1 MIKNYLLIAFGLIII
16 LLLGLRACTPN
27 PMTPKQIIIHDTLKV
42 LETKI
47 VETKKE
53 VVKWKKIKGEIEYV
67 TTFDTLATIDTV
79 IVELIKCD
87 KEVKT
92 DSIII
97 AALDSTVA
105 SQDIALQFKDK
116 QIKYNKKTTRK
127 EKRKAFFAGLGIG
140 YVLGLLTPL

>member
-1 MIKNYLLIAFGLIII
+1 MIKNYLLIVFGLVIVCF
-16 LLLGLRACTPN
+16 LALKACEQPA
-27 PMTPKQIIIHDTLKV
+27 MTPKELLIHDTIKV

-53 VVKWKKIKGEIEYV
+53 LVKWKQAKAKIEYV

-87 KEVKT
+87 REVNI

-97 AALDSTVA
+97 ADLDSVIA
-105 SQDIALQFKDK
+105 SQDIELKFKDK
-116 QIKYNKKTTRK
+116 LIKDNKKTNSK
-127 EKRKAFFAGLGIG
+127 EKRKAFFAGIGIG
-140 YVLGLLTPL
+140 YVLGVLTPL

>member
-1 MIKNYLLIAFGLIII
+1 MIKNYLLITFGLVII
-16 LLLGLRACTPN
+16 LLLGLRACAPT
-27 PMTPKQIIIHDTLKV
+27 PMTPKQLVIHDTLKV

-67 TTFDTLATIDTV
+67 TNFDTLATIDTV

-105 SQDIALQFKDK
+105 YQDIALKLKDK
-116 QIKYNKKTTRK
+116 LLKENKKITRK
-127 EKRKAFFAGLGIG
+127 EKRKAFFEGLGVG
-140 YVLGLLTPL
+140 YILGLLTPL